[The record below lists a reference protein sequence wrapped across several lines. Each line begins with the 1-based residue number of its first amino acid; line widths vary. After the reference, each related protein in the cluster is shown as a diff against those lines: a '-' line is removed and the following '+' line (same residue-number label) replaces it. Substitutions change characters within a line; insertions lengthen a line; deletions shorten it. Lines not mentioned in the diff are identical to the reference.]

1 MSNSMTDPM
10 TDPVQALLAQ
20 SALKNTQFTN
30 QSRYYGIDT
39 TTLVSAQ
46 GQVVGY
52 LRRRLLPDADQ
63 FQLLEEY
70 RTRQGDR
77 LDNLAAHFLGDP
89 ELFWRMCDANNAMR
103 PEALTDTLARVLRI
117 TLPQGVAGVAL

>member
-1 MSNSMTDPM
+1 MSNPM

-20 SALKNTQFTN
+20 SALKNTQFSN
-30 QSRYYGIDT
+30 RSRYYGIDT
-39 TTLVSAQ
+39 TTLVSPQ
-46 GQVVGY
+46 GAVIAY
-52 LRRRLLPDADQ
+52 LRRRFLPEADQ

-77 LDNLAAHFLGDP
+77 LDNLAAHFLADP
-89 ELFWRMCDANNAMR
+89 ELYWRLCDANNAMR
-103 PEALTDTLARVLRI
+103 PEELTESLARVLRI

>member
-1 MSNSMTDPM
+1 MSDPM
-10 TDPVQALLAQ
+10 IDPVQALLAQ

-30 QSRYYGIDT
+30 LSRYYGVDT
-39 TTLVSAQ
+39 AALVSPQ
-46 GQVVGY
+46 GQMISY
-52 LRRRLLPDADQ
+52 LRRRFLPAADQ
-63 FQLLEEY
+63 FQLLEQY

-89 ELFWRMCDANNAMR
+89 ELYWRLCDANNAMR
-103 PEALTDTLARVLRI
+103 PEDLTDTLARVLRI